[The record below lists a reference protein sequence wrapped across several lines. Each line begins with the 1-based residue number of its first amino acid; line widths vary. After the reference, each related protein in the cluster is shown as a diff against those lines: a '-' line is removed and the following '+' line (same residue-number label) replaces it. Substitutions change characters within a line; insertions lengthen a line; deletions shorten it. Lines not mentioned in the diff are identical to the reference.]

1 MISSPPFP
9 PVVSTG
15 ESGEHPKNR
24 ATVIESLR
32 GGGRPLI
39 ESVRGRE
46 VLDSRGNPTV
56 AVTVATSFG
65 AVEEAMVPSGAS
77 TGAHEAVELRDG
89 DPKRYNG
96 KGVLKAVDA
105 VNTILG
111 PAIEGLDATN
121 QREIDR
127 TLVQLDGTQN
137 KSELG
142 ANAILG
148 VSLAVARATAVSLG
162 VPLFRYLGG
171 PTASTLPVPM
181 MNVINGGKHAE
192 GALQFQECMIVP
204 LGAPSFAEAVRY
216 GAETFHA
223 LGKILHDRGMSTL
236 VGDEGGYA
244 PPFESLHAA
253 LDILVEAI
261 ARAGYE
267 PGKDIALALDS
278 AASEFCRHNAY
289 YPNGGDV
296 AHSALQM
303 VDFYE
308 EICATYPVIS
318 IEDGMSEDD
327 WEGWRALTQRIG
339 ARVQLVGDD
348 LFVTNTERLARGIA
362 TNTANAILIKVNQ
375 IGTLTETLDAVD
387 LAHKAGYRSV
397 ISHRSGETG
406 DTTIAD
412 LAVSTGAGQIK
423 TGSLSRSDRV
433 EKYNRLMAIELELGE
448 TARYAGRAAFK
459 GIAHDVAASE

>member
-1 MISSPPFP
+1 M
-9 PVVSTG
+9 
-15 ESGEHPKNR
+15 
-24 ATVIESLR
+24 IESLR
-32 GGGRPLI
+32 GGGRPHI

-56 AVTVATSFG
+56 AVSVATSFG

-105 VNTILG
+105 VNQILG

-127 TLVQLDGTQN
+127 TLLELDGTPN
-137 KSELG
+137 KRELG

-181 MNVINGGKHAE
+181 MNVINGGKHAA

-204 LGAPSFAEAVRY
+204 IGAPTFAEAVRY

-223 LGKILHDRGMSTL
+223 LGKILHDRGMPTL

-244 PPFESLHAA
+244 PPFDHLHAA
-253 LDILVEAI
+253 LDTLIEAI
-261 ARAGYE
+261 ARAGFE

-278 AASEFCRHNAY
+278 AATEFCRHGAY

-296 AHSALQM
+296 ALSALQM

-308 EICATYPVIS
+308 ELCAKYPVIS

-327 WEGWRALTQRIG
+327 WEGWLALTQRIG

-362 TNTANAILIKVNQ
+362 TSTANAILIKVNQ

-433 EKYNRLMAIELELGE
+433 EKYNRLMAIELELGDS
-448 TARYAGRAAFK
+448 AHYPGRVAFK
-459 GIAHDVAASE
+459 GLARDTAASS